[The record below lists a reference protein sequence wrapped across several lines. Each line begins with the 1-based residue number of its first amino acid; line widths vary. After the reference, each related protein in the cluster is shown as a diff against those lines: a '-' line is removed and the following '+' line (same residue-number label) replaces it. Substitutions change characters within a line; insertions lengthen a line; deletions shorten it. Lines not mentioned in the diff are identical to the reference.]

1 MGSSRTGGDGP
12 EELEDLVERLLGRTQ
27 NAFELDDAVV
37 RRLGAALMC
46 HTEMTSCRQHSG
58 PPRPIARRTLR
69 HIFLLA
75 DGRSLVLYEV
85 EHNTGEDDEL
95 LYEVYAE
102 PEAMAHAQQVIDHR
116 FGEPAP
122 AELEVPTAEWA
133 ELLPYL
139 PEMPPL
145 RKSYVE
151 DRSAE
156 HAWRVL
162 RRAENEKTWP
172 EAEVRRRL
180 ITARAHHISYV
191 TNRCT
196 RIGGRLVGWTL
207 YEHAFLL
214 ADGEEV
220 SLWEVEHTMT
230 PDGGPVCEV
239 YEDEAAACHAA
250 DLRLEAP

>member
-27 NAFELDDAVV
+27 NAFELNDAVV

-58 PPRPIARRTLR
+58 PPRPMARRTLR

-102 PEAMAHAQQVIDHR
+102 PEAMAHAQRVIDHR
-116 FGEPAP
+116 FGESAP
-122 AELEVPTAEWA
+122 AELEVSTAEWA

-139 PEMPPL
+139 PDMPPL

-151 DRSAE
+151 DNSAE

-180 ITARAHHISYV
+180 ITARAHHISHPDRRQV
-191 TNRCT
+191 GGLDAVRA
-196 RIGGRLVGWTL
+196 RVSAGGRGGGQSVGGGAHDDAGRGSGVRGVRGRGGRLRCGGP
-207 YEHAFLL
+207 A
-214 ADGEEV
+214 A
-220 SLWEVEHTMT
+220 
-230 PDGGPVCEV
+230 GGPVGR
-239 YEDEAAACHAA
+239 A
-250 DLRLEAP
+250 